1 MIAIVQVTDS
11 ALHDDVA
18 DLHGKS
24 DAPIPYRIRF
34 ATIVG

>member
-1 MIAIVQVTDS
+1 MIAIVQATDRP
-11 ALHDDVA
+11 LDDDVA